1 MLESQ
6 MLNLEYLT
14 NEEGN
19 KIAVVIPIDIW
30 RKLLPTED
38 TSLDELTEAIEDY
51 CLNKAM
57 DESMN
62 TPLLDR
68 NQALAYLEEE

>member
-1 MLESQ
+1 

-38 TSLDELTEAIEDY
+38 TYLDELTEAIEDY

>member
-1 MLESQ
+1 MESQ

-38 TSLDELTEAIEDY
+38 ISLDELTEAIEDY

>member
-1 MLESQ
+1 